1 MTSGRM
7 LSNSGFFRPV
17 LTRGSIYHSSC
28 SSSCSFFFGLSKQA
42 DYQADYSAERTSK
55 DSSSEKKRDKRETSK
70 ETRRQDQSRSKDKS
84 TDESRAKSETDS
96 KKTEK
101 DSPDKPRSKSKD
113 KGTWLQEFL
122 AGRKTPLP
130 PQAYLPPILSAL
142 VNLGLSRYSAMPRR
156 LPSGM
161 FYSFHDPQY
170 RYVYGTGHD
179 FYRPGA
185 PLPEIEGAGR
195 LFSIGVPAFNSF
207 NPEDR
212 FLELNDPST
221 YYNVSDLKDAL
232 VQLRKKLEETPEQSH
247 LPVHLILATHGLPG
261 YLVGS
266 PSIAHFAR
274 DFREVFPDPNKL
286 NIGSFSTVA
295 CFAGTC
301 LDDLRALEKDDP
313 EIARALTHEF
323 DPWWGVQYLY
333 DAAEHPFAVLSRE
346 YGFPIYTNR
355 ANYGFSKANRVPYKP
370 TDRGFPSG
378 PQDQEALRKLFGP
391 KIGPE
396 VEQWLRD
403 AEKASVRTSA
413 GYYSVYEGKPTLRIF
428 TPSGDKV
435 FHSDREIS
443 EFLGKVIAPDTIG
456 IGIGGESV
464 DVYQY
469 PMNQLY
475 SWINFPYTVSDWR
488 RLLAPYTVSDWSSLL
503 ENVQTVSDPE
513 DAPWYSPGRIGRFTH
528 SYHPYFSTSA
538 LVAAP
543 LVASAFKDPKSRVAA
558 SALTS
563 AALSLPSL
571 YSLALQS
578 AAFSAK
584 SIGNVLTGSPAGTPG
599 AIASGALKE
608 LGPMAFFALSPL
620 VASTLMLYLSGDLQ
634 KVLKSRSKKKR
645 SSSESHT
652 TSSAHSS
659 QSLPES
665 KETSS
670 FDRPDQLREE
680 LFSKDRSDLS
690 KKPRDFE
697 VSNRSQSSEKV
708 LVHELV

>member
-7 LSNSGFFRPV
+7 LSNSAFFRPV

-70 ETRRQDQSRSKDKS
+70 ETRRQYQSRSKDKS

-156 LPSGM
+156 LPSGL

-195 LFSIGVPAFNSF
+195 LFSIGVPSF
-207 NPEDR
+207 HPKDR
-212 FLELNDPST
+212 LLELLDPST
-221 YYNVSDLKDAL
+221 HYNVLDLKDAL

-247 LPVHLILATHGLPG
+247 LPLHLILSTHGWPG
-261 YLVGS
+261 YLLGS

-286 NIGSFSTVA
+286 NIGSFSTDA

-313 EIARALTHEF
+313 EIARALTYAF
-323 DPWWGVQYLY
+323 GPYLD

-355 ANYGFSKANRVPYKP
+355 ANYGFSLGNWVQYKP
-370 TDRGFPSG
+370 TDRGFSPG
-378 PQDQEALRKLFGP
+378 LQDQEALQKLFGP
-391 KIGPE
+391 KIGQE

-403 AEKASVRTSA
+403 AEKANMSTAAIAS
-413 GYYSVYEGKPTLRIF
+413 YSVYEGQPTLRIF

-443 EFLGKVIAPDTIG
+443 EFLGKVIAPNIIG
-456 IGIGGESV
+456 IGTGGEPV
-464 DVYQY
+464 NVYQY
-469 PMNQLY
+469 PMNTLS
-475 SWINFPYTVSDWR
+475 SWINFPYTVSDWS
-488 RLLAPYTVSDWSSLL
+488 RLLGS
-503 ENVQTVSDPE
+503 VQRRGSYLSPFPQISSDPE

-634 KVLKSRSKKKR
+634 KVLKSRSKKTR